1 MISEGLR
8 AGDLDGIVEKR
19 FSVDQYKSKMGED
32 KDVMVLGFTCNSQTG
47 AKDLESFAEKGYKN
61 VLNADATPGT
71 MEDGKYKVF
80 VEMPREENVCSRIN
94 EFLNDL
100 KMLTNTDKFE
110 FTYHKSDMP
119 YEASLEN
126 LTNMLPKN
134 ENAYAEKLNQLQLGE
149 VKMFFDKYNMLEFKL
164 DKNVLSVNKHNDP
177 NTLKFEFHGF
187 GETQSILKESKAFQ
201 IDTNSMAESM
211 YLTKFF
217 GPYDITKTVENKF
230 IFSDGGSSA
239 VLSKHGW

>member
-1 MISEGLR
+1 MINEGLR
-8 AGDLDGIVEKR
+8 AGDLEGIVEKR

-32 KDVMVLGFTCNSQTG
+32 KDVMVLGFTCNSQAG

-61 VLNADATPGT
+61 ILDADATPGT

-80 VEMPREENVCSRIN
+80 VEMPREENVCSKIN

-119 YEASLEN
+119 YEANLDN

-134 ENAYAEKLNQLQLGE
+134 ENAYTEKLNQLRLGE

-164 DKNVLSVNKHNDP
+164 DKNILSVNKHNDP
-177 NTLKFEFHGF
+177 NTLKFELHSF
-187 GETQSILKESKAFQ
+187 GETQSILKESKAFK
-201 IDTNSMAESM
+201 IDTASMAESM

>member
-1 MISEGLR
+1 MINEGLR

-32 KDVMVLGFTCNSQTG
+32 KDVMVLGFTCNSQAG

-61 VLNADATPGT
+61 ILDADATPGT

-80 VEMPREENVCSRIN
+80 VEMPREENVCSKIN

-100 KMLTNTDKFE
+100 KLLTNTDKFE

-134 ENAYAEKLNQLQLGE
+134 ENAYTEKLNQLRLGE
-149 VKMFFDKYNMLEFKL
+149 VKMFFDKYL
-164 DKNVLSVNKHNDP
+164 
-177 NTLKFEFHGF
+177 
-187 GETQSILKESKAFQ
+187 
-201 IDTNSMAESM
+201 
-211 YLTKFF
+211 
-217 GPYDITKTVENKF
+217 
-230 IFSDGGSSA
+230 
-239 VLSKHGW
+239 